1 MIVEKFVTD
10 QQMDVWTDRQA
21 DGRTDGWMNGQEN
34 GQSLLDLQFA
44 IKNWLSSIS
53 ILFFSVSRIVP
64 YFTFCIKSLFL
75 KEKKSGTLFSL
86 YAAHRAFQIL
96 EVVVEFWIFRPFH
109 FGWQ

>member
-21 DGRTDGWMNGQEN
+21 DGRTDGWMDGQEN
-34 GQSLLDLQFA
+34 GQSLLDLEFSLQNCKVFH
-44 IKNWLSSIS
+44 
-53 ILFFSVSRIVP
+53 ILH
-64 YFTFCIKSLFL
+64 
-75 KEKKSGTLFSL
+75 KKLIPERKKIWDLFSL

-96 EVVVEFWIFRPFH
+96 VVVVEFWIFRPFH